1 MRVEN
6 GLATVEG
13 PQDPKSRAMAE
24 SLAATVPGVTGV
36 EILGASS
43 PAPEERR
50 PR

>member
-1 MRVEN
+1 
-6 GLATVEG
+6 
-13 PQDPKSRAMAE
+13 MAE